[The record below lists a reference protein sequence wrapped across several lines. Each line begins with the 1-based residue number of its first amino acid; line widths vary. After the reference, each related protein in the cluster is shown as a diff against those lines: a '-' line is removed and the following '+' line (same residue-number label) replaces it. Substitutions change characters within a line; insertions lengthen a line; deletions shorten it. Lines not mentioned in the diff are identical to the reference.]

1 MTENQ
6 ARGIND
12 ADHSGVKRVRL
23 KRWNWAHLPDLD
35 LQLAIIARSGECSVF
50 TVEDMVRYLAAAV
63 FYPMLWLRG
72 FVLAVGRLASGVAII
87 GAVAIGLVSLLTRHR
102 LWLPAGLSVLAGFI
116 IFLLMQLY
124 DAILFWLNPSGR
136 TLILY
141 Q

>member
-1 MTENQ
+1 M
-6 ARGIND
+6 
-12 ADHSGVKRVRL
+12 
-23 KRWNWAHLPDLD
+23 
-35 LQLAIIARSGECSVF
+35 GERSVF
-50 TVEDMVRYLAAAV
+50 RVEDMVRYLAAAV